1 MRKVIEK
8 KTRYESFIQGEI
20 MALCGGIVFLFLL
33 CDLAR
38 IEGIVY
44 KEYEGKKKTFLRMT
58 FNQKIFILLCK

>member
-1 MRKVIEK
+1 
-8 KTRYESFIQGEI
+8 

-44 KEYEGKKKTFLRMT
+44 KEYEGKKKNLSKNELQSGNFL
-58 FNQKIFILLCK
+58 FFSL